1 MAEWQPFFMGSTAS
15 GAGGGPQWEGG
26 HGRPT
31 SLLPAGPYLGGHQV
45 LVLISTIAARILC
58 STFNAGFR
66 TSLLC

>member
-1 MAEWQPFFMGSTAS
+1 MAAIFHGFHCLWGRWWTP
-15 GAGGGPQWEGG
+15 AGGG

-31 SLLPAGPYLGGHQV
+31 SLLPAGPYLGGHQM

-58 STFNAGFR
+58 STFSSGFR